1 MPPPPPPPP
10 PPLPSLR
17 PLTSEPEEASTD
29 FQPFVVSNNG
39 DNEIQFLFPKAE
51 TDSGTVSLRTVVSQY
66 LGTPHASRASADQL
80 FQILGR
86 LRCLQYALKMYNSG
100 LQDLTPEFLKYWR
113 RHTLNLLTGFGFN
126 PSQQPGAIHISG
138 LDDLI
143 SRIENI
149 YASEIQQYKDL
160 MSKGMTSFAGLLEL
174 FRPDVPV
181 KAALLPG
188 GTSCV
193 FRVTDAFFQERRN
206 SFGSRSK
213 DFHVTLETVV
223 AVGDYFSLASF
234 NEVMSSWTGTQPRGL
249 SDMVYRPI
257 TDSEQDALLRSA
269 KKAVMYGK
277 GGKKYL
283 AYASNT
289 FVLHPTR
296 TRNKSSMSQP
306 THNSISPTGGRM
318 MIDMVRSASLGYH
331 PCQGVDE
338 ATLAIIQLSS
348 RYRQWLSR
356 RDGSDSLDD
365 ESLYL
370 WDDVPN
376 EFLIFCWPAL
386 VGFSFSAK
394 AWGFVL
400 ADGLSDINFQNQAF
414 EKLVL
419 SQERKQII
427 RAVVRCGTSKE
438 VNTQDLISTKQGGLI
453 FLLHGPPGV
462 GKTLTAEAVAEL
474 LHRPLYY
481 VTMGELG
488 VTPDDLEARLSDI
501 LSLCAEWDALAVLD
515 EADIFL
521 ETRTTSDLV
530 RNAMVCVMLR
540 ILEYHPGILF
550 LTTNRVRSLD
560 PAFESRVTLSIRYEA
575 LNLGARE
582 QIWKNQLNNH
592 SRVDIQ
598 TVNCRELAKEQLNGR
613 QIKNVVRVALSLAID
628 QGIMVTQD
636 TLLKTI
642 DITTLGHRNMK
653 EDSTWER
660 STSVV

>member
-1 MPPPPPPPP
+1 MSPPPP

-17 PLTSEPEEASTD
+17 PHTSEPKEASTD
-29 FQPFVVSNNG
+29 SQPFVVSDNG
-39 DNEIQFLFPKAE
+39 DNKNAQFIFPKAE
-51 TDSGTVSLRTVVSQY
+51 TGTVSLRTVVSQY
-66 LGTPHASRASADQL
+66 LGTPHVSRVSADQL

-86 LRCLQYALKMYNSG
+86 LRCLQYALNKYNSG
-100 LQDLTPEFLKYWR
+100 VQDLTPEFLKYWR
-113 RHTLNLLTGFGFN
+113 RHTLNLMTGFGFN
-126 PSQQPGAIHISG
+126 PGEQPGAIHISG

-143 SRIENI
+143 SRIEDI
-149 YASEIQQYKDL
+149 YASEIQEYKDL
-160 MSKGMTSFAGLLEL
+160 ITKGMTTFEGLLEL
-174 FRPDVPV
+174 FKPDVPV
-181 KAALLPG
+181 KAPLLPG
-188 GTSCV
+188 GTSSV

-213 DFHVTLETVV
+213 DFHVTLEAIV
-223 AVGDYFSLASF
+223 AVGDYFSVASF
-234 NEVMSSWTGTQPRGL
+234 NQVMSSWTGTQPRSL
-249 SDMVYRPI
+249 SDMMYRPT
-257 TDSEQDALLRSA
+257 TDSDHDVLLQRA

-277 GGKKYL
+277 GGKKYI
-283 AYASNT
+283 AYGYNS

-296 TRNKSSMSQP
+296 TRNKSSMSHP

-318 MIDMVRSASLGYH
+318 MIDMARSASLGYH
-331 PCQGVDE
+331 PCRGVDE

-348 RYRQWLSR
+348 RFRQWSSK
-356 RDGSDSLDD
+356 RDQSDALND

-370 WDDVPN
+370 WDNVPN
-376 EFLIFCWPAL
+376 EFLVFCWPAL
-386 VGFSFSAK
+386 VGFSFTAK

-414 EKLVL
+414 DKLVL

-427 RAVVRCGTSKE
+427 RAVVRCGTLKE

-462 GKTLTAEAVAEL
+462 GKTLTAEAVAEF

-488 VTPDDLEARLSDI
+488 VTPNDLEARLSDI
-501 LSLCAEWDALAVLD
+501 LNLCAERDALAVLD

-540 ILEYHPGILF
+540 MLEYHPGILF
-550 LTTNRVRSLD
+550 LTTNRVKSLD
-560 PAFESRVTLSIRYEA
+560 PAFESRITLSIRYES
-575 LNLGARE
+575 LDIDARE

-598 TVNCRELAKEQLNGR
+598 TVNTRELAKEPLNGR
-613 QIKNVVRVALSLAID
+613 QIKNVVRVALSLAMD
-628 QGIMVTQD
+628 QDIMVTQEI
-636 TLLKTI
+636 LLKTI
-642 DITTLGHRNMK
+642 DITTLGHRNMR
-653 EDSTWER
+653 EDSTWEK
-660 STSVV
+660 STMLV